1 MMTEFLYVAIHSR
14 VLASLRLRLRHH
26 LNSRILVRNQWLS
39 HFVSFA
45 FSLASLVFIAESVH
59 AHSQGMFATK
69 EQAEKRAAELKCQ
82 GVFVMESLWM
92 PCANERALHNALQKK

>member
-1 MMTEFLYVAIHSR
+1 MALLPHIAMHFRILDSR
-14 VLASLRLRLRHH
+14 RLLLQGHLKCSHWLNNRRLR
-26 LNSRILVRNQWLS
+26 QWL
-39 HFVSFA
+39 FFA
-45 FSLASLVFIAESVH
+45 VSLAALAPVAAPVH

-92 PCANERALHNALQKK
+92 PCANERALHNALQKQ